1 MPTYGNAK
9 KGKKGGGGNKGL
21 SATGGLNRSTRQAAD
36 TSVGD

>member
-9 KGKKGGGGNKGL
+9 KGKKGVNKGA
-21 SATGGLNRSTRQAAD
+21 SATGGLNRSTRPPAD

>member
-9 KGKKGGGGNKGL
+9 KGKKGGGNKGL
-21 SATGGLNRSTRQAAD
+21 SATGGHNRSTRQAAD